1 MLHSN
6 GTISIKF
13 ALIFIA
19 LVAAAAAN
27 ASLLDCPGSLDVNP
41 IGDAQCSPIEP
52 LADEG
57 QISVLQEAIPTQP
70 IQVALA
76 GFQLNQA
83 RTTSAVPE
91 SAPLLVLIGALLAV
105 LLVRAKSHNS
115 K

>member
-1 MLHSN
+1 MLHHN

-27 ASLLDCPGSLDVNP
+27 ASLLDCPGSLDTNVDA
-41 IGDAQCSPIEP
+41 DAQCAPIEP
-52 LADEG
+52 LMDNG
-57 QISVLQEAIPTQP
+57 PPSILQEAIPTQP

-83 RTTSAVPE
+83 RTTGAVPE

>member
-1 MLHSN
+1 MLHHN

-27 ASLLDCPGSLDVNP
+27 ASLLDCPGSLDANV
-41 IGDAQCSPIEP
+41 GADAQCAPIEP
-52 LADEG
+52 LTDDG
-57 QISVLQEAIPTQP
+57 QSSVLQEAVPVQA
-70 IQVALA
+70 IQVALV
-76 GFQLNQA
+76 GFQLNPA
-83 RTTSAVPE
+83 RTTSALPE